1 MRSAARRPRRSV
13 RDRYPPR
20 SWPPPSPQPGEFR
33 VDEARDP
40 HSGLPIVDLSDE
52 DEGAVVIDQQ
62 QVVAAADILVDVA
75 PPLHHGPVEW
85 LDERPGWDTL
95 RAVVVAVACDSE
107 APLVRRHW
115 ALSSLRG
122 RMLPV
127 PSKLWIGRRIAHRDV
142 IRPGHEP
149 SRSGRN
155 GKSELL
161 ISRCRRPAGVF
172 KLSRR
177 RGNLSRSRPVS
188 LSVGSAGR
196 SSRAWRLAASQAS
209 TSASIQAIRLSEI
222 WIGFGNSSL
231 AHLRRR

>member
-107 APLVRRHW
+107 APLVRRLR

-122 RMLPV
+122 RSPAL
-127 PSKLWIGRRIAHRDV
+127 ATHRDFLG
-142 IRPGHEP
+142 RPRRGG
-149 SRSGRN
+149 SRSASAFFN
-155 GKSELL
+155 S
-161 ISRCRRPAGVF
+161 PA
-172 KLSRR
+172 RY
-177 RGNLSRSRPVS
+177 
-188 LSVGSAGR
+188 
-196 SSRAWRLAASQAS
+196 SSS
-209 TSASIQAIRLSEI
+209 
-222 WIGFGNSSL
+222 
-231 AHLRRR
+231 